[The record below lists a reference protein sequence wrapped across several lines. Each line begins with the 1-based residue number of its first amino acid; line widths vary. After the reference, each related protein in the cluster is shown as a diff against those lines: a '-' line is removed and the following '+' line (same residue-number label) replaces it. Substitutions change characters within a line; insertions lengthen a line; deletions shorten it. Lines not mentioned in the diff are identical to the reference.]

1 MNNKIVFVIPSRNT
15 LCEFSLAKEILGWEP
30 KKELVSYIKNYKYEN
45 KLNHTK
51 P

>member
-30 KKELVSYIKNYKYEN
+30 KKELVSYIN
-45 KLNHTK
+45 KIK
-51 P
+51 QKIK